1 MKSLNSDNCALCSSQ
16 KYPIIWANNL
26 LRIVLI
32 NDQNYRGYCRVDLIN
47 HVKEMADL
55 DEETRNEFMGV
66 IFQTEKII
74 KEYLQPDKINL
85 ASLGNITPHLHWHI
99 IPRYLSDNHFPDSIW
114 SEKKRNA
121 INKFSKVQELEFIK
135 YVNIKLNP

>member
-1 MKSLNSDNCALCSSQ
+1 MKSLNSDNCVLCSSH
-16 KYPIIWANNL
+16 KYPIIWANDL
-26 LRIVLI
+26 FRIVLI

-47 HVKEMADL
+47 HIKEMSDL
-55 DEETRNEFMGV
+55 DEATRNEFMGV
-66 IFQTEKII
+66 IFQMEKIV

-114 SEKKRNA
+114 SEKKRND

-135 YVNIKLNP
+135 YVNDKLNQ

>member
-32 NDQNYRGYCRVDLIN
+32 NDQNYRGYCRVDLIT
-47 HVKEMADL
+47 HVKEMVDL

-66 IFQTEKII
+66 IFQMEKYI

-135 YVNIKLNP
+135 YINNKLNQ

>member
-1 MKSLNSDNCALCSSQ
+1 MKSLNSGNCVLCSSQ

-47 HVKEMADL
+47 HIKEMTDL
-55 DEETRNEFMGV
+55 DEETRHEFMGV

-121 INKFSKVQELEFIK
+121 INKFSKVQELKFIK
-135 YVNIKLNP
+135 HVNNKLNQ

>member
-135 YVNIKLNP
+135 YVNNKLNH

>member
-1 MKSLNSDNCALCSSQ
+1 MKSLNSDNCALCSSH
-16 KYPIIWANNL
+16 KYPIIWANDL

-47 HVKEMADL
+47 HIKEMSDL
-55 DEETRNEFMGV
+55 DEAIRNEFMGV
-66 IFQTEKII
+66 IFQMEKIV

-114 SEKKRNA
+114 SEKKRNN
-121 INKFSKVQELEFIK
+121 INKFSKVQELKFIK
-135 YVNIKLNP
+135 HVNNKLNQ

>member
-1 MKSLNSDNCALCSSQ
+1 MKSLNSDNCALCSSH
-16 KYPIIWANNL
+16 KYPIIWANDL
-26 LRIVLI
+26 FRIVLI

-47 HVKEMADL
+47 HIKEMSDL
-55 DEETRNEFMGV
+55 DEAIRNEFMGV
-66 IFQTEKII
+66 IFQMEKIV

-114 SEKKRNA
+114 SEKKRND
-121 INKFSKVQELEFIK
+121 INKFSKVQELKFIK
-135 YVNIKLNP
+135 HVNNKLNQ

>member
-114 SEKKRNA
+114 SEKKRND
-121 INKFSKVQELEFIK
+121 INKFSKVQELKFIK
-135 YVNIKLNP
+135 HVNNKLNQ

>member
-1 MKSLNSDNCALCSSQ
+1 LKSLNSDNCALCSSH
-16 KYPIIWANNL
+16 KYPIIWANDL

-47 HVKEMADL
+47 HIKEMSDL
-55 DEETRNEFMGV
+55 DEAIRNEFMGV
-66 IFQTEKII
+66 IFQMEKIV

-114 SEKKRNA
+114 SEKKRNN
-121 INKFSKVQELEFIK
+121 INKFSKVQELKFIK
-135 YVNIKLNP
+135 HVNNKLNQ

>member
-1 MKSLNSDNCALCSSQ
+1 MKSLNSDNCVLCSSQ
-16 KYPIIWANNL
+16 KYPIIWVNDL

-55 DEETRNEFMGV
+55 NEETRNEFMRV
-66 IFQTEKII
+66 IFQIEKII

-121 INKFSKVQELEFIK
+121 INKFSKVQELKFIK
-135 YVNIKLNP
+135 HVNNKLNQ

>member
-47 HVKEMADL
+47 HVKEMTDL

-66 IFQTEKII
+66 IFQPEKII

-99 IPRYLSDNHFPDSIW
+99 IPRYFFDNHFPNSIW
-114 SEKKRNA
+114 GKKKRID

-135 YVNIKLNP
+135 YVNNKLNP

>member
-99 IPRYLSDNHFPDSIW
+99 IPRYLSDSHFPDSIW

-135 YVNIKLNP
+135 YVNNKLNP

>member
-1 MKSLNSDNCALCSSQ
+1 MKSLNSDNCVLCSSQ
-16 KYPIIWANNL
+16 KYPIIWRNDL
-26 LRIVLI
+26 LRIILI

-47 HVKEMADL
+47 HIKEMSDL
-55 DEETRNEFMGV
+55 DEAIRNEFMGV
-66 IFQTEKII
+66 IFQMEKIV

-114 SEKKRNA
+114 SEKKRNN
-121 INKFSKVQELEFIK
+121 INKFSKVQELKFIK
-135 YVNIKLNP
+135 HVNNKLNQ

>member
-1 MKSLNSDNCALCSSQ
+1 MKSLNSVNCVLCSSQ
-16 KYPIIWANNL
+16 KYPIIWTNDL

-47 HVKEMADL
+47 HIKEMSDL
-55 DEETRNEFMGV
+55 DEVIRNKFMGV
-66 IFQTEKII
+66 IFQMEKIV

-114 SEKKRNA
+114 SEKKRND
-121 INKFSKVQELEFIK
+121 INKFSKVQELKFIK
-135 YVNIKLNP
+135 HVNNKLNQ

>member
-1 MKSLNSDNCALCSSQ
+1 MKSLNSDNCALCSSH
-16 KYPIIWANNL
+16 KYPIIWANDL

-47 HVKEMADL
+47 HIKEMSDL
-55 DEETRNEFMGV
+55 DEATRNEFMGV
-66 IFQTEKII
+66 IFQMEKIV

-114 SEKKRNA
+114 SEKQRND
-121 INKFSKVQELEFIK
+121 INKFSKVQELKFIK
-135 YVNIKLNP
+135 HVNNKLNQ